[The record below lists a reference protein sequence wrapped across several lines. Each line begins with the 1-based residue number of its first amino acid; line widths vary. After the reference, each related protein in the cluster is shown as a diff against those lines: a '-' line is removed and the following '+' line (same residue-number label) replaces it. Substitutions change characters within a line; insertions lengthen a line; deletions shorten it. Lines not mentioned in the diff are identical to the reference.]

1 MVKSPK
7 VRHSKQRTE
16 PVTIDLS
23 AEDVKREDA
32 RAGAAQDKKAETKAA
47 TSGGADS
54 KTQASAQPPAS
65 SSQAG
70 PGGTK
75 SAFGRGGTG
84 KPEPAKKD
92 EPKATETKVGDTK
105 GKDEPKAKPAT
116 PAAQPRRGGI
126 GAFAAAF
133 FGGAVA
139 LAGAGGLYLGG
150 YLPMP
155 QSEPAATD
163 NSAVERLE
171 TELASLRDEI
181 AAIQAAPPA
190 SGGNEEIGGALAET
204 NTRVENMAVTVEE
217 MRAELGR
224 LSDAVA
230 SGSGGDAAALA
241 ALRDRLGQIEQQL
254 AALPADNGGD
264 VQAVTEQVSG
274 LATQFSAM
282 KSELEGLA
290 NSTQEHFAALD
301 NSLAQLARQ
310 LEEQGNDPG
319 VALAIAASALKA
331 AIDRGQPFAAELETF
346 ARLAPDAP
354 EIAALR
360 DLAATGVPTAA
371 AIAAETDAAARA
383 MIAADQPDN
392 ANAGLLDRLWSSAE
406 SLITVRPIGA
416 VEGEDVPAI
425 VARMEVAITNGDY
438 AGAIAEYEAMPDAA
452 KSAGAG
458 FIAKVKA
465 RSAADELVAK
475 VLADALRA

>member
-32 RAGAAQDKKAETKAA
+32 KAGAAQDKKAEAKAA

-54 KTQASAQPPAS
+54 TTQASAQPSAS
-65 SSQAG
+65 GSKAG
-70 PGGTK
+70 SGGTK
-75 SAFGRGGTG
+75 SAFGRDGTG
-84 KPEPAKKD
+84 KPEPVKKD
-92 EPKATETKVGDTK
+92 EPKASETRAGDTK
-105 GKDEPKAKPAT
+105 VKDEPKAKPA
-116 PAAQPRRGGI
+116 AQPRRGGL

-133 FGGAVA
+133 VGGTVA

-155 QSEPAATD
+155 QSESAVTD

-190 SGGNEEIGGALAET
+190 SAGNEEFGSALAET
-204 NTRVENMAVTVEE
+204 NTRIENMAVTVEE

-254 AALPADNGGD
+254 SALPADNGGD

-290 NSTQEHFAALD
+290 NSTQEHLAALD

-392 ANAGLLDRLWSSAE
+392 VNAGLLDRLWSSAE

>member
-23 AEDVKREDA
+23 AEDVKRQDA
-32 RAGAAQDKKAETKAA
+32 SAAGAGQDKNTETKAS
-47 TSGGADS
+47 TSAADAAAKAS
-54 KTQASAQPPAS
+54 TQPSASAAKAGS
-65 SSQAG
+65 SGA
-70 PGGTK
+70 K
-75 SAFGRGGTG
+75 SAFGRDGAGKHEPVKEDEPG
-84 KPEPAKKD
+84 KPKPKDTPKEKAAEP
-92 EPKATETKVGDTK
+92 
-105 GKDEPKAKPAT
+105 PA
-116 PAAQPRRGGI
+116 PERRGGI
-126 GAFAAAF
+126 GAFAAALV
-133 FGGAVA
+133 GGAVA

-155 QSEPAATD
+155 QPEPAVTD

-171 TELASLRDEI
+171 TELASLREEL

-190 SGGNEEIGGALAET
+190 GGGNEELGGALAET
-204 NTRVENMAVTVEE
+204 NMRVENMAVTVEE
-217 MRAELGR
+217 MRAELSR
-224 LSDAVA
+224 LTDAVA
-230 SGSGGDAAALA
+230 FGGGDDAALS

-254 AALPADNGGD
+254 SELPADNGGD

-274 LATQFSAM
+274 LASQLSAM
-282 KSELEGLA
+282 KGELDGLTNA
-290 NSTQEHFAALD
+290 TQERFAALD
-301 NSLAQLARQ
+301 TSLAQLSER

-354 EIAALR
+354 EIATLR
-360 DLAATGVPTAA
+360 ELAATGVPTPA

-392 ANAGLLDRLWSSAE
+392 ADAGLLDRLWSSAE

-425 VARMEVAITNGDY
+425 VARMEVSITNGDY
-438 AGAIAEYEAMPDAA
+438 AGAIAEYEALPDAA
-452 KSAGAG
+452 RAAGAD

-465 RSAADELVAK
+465 RSVADRLVAK